1 MTPVPLFSI
10 VVPTY
15 NRRELLERTLRS
27 VWAQDCADY
36 ELIVVDDGSTDGS
49 REFLAAQGGR
59 LVYIAQEHRGPGVAR
74 NAAIARARGEY
85 LAFLDSDDLLMPW
98 ALSTYATLVA
108 REGRP
113 AFVCGCVR
121 RFHDEAE
128 LEQVRCSPVD
138 ARTFADYLDSGDRM
152 RWYGM
157 SSFVLRRDA
166 VVAAG
171 GFTEAPINGEDFDL
185 ALRIGVAR
193 GFVELKSPVTV
204 AYREHAGG
212 FRHVPD
218 KTLATLDFLW
228 EQERQS
234 RYPGGAARR
243 MERWRILTLPMRS
256 NSIACL
262 RGGPRA
268 KAWQLYFRTLR
279 WHLAL
284 GRWKYVL
291 GFPLL
296 ALFGRRGP

>member
-1 MTPVPLFSI
+1 VPLFSI
-10 VVPTY
+10 VIPTY
-15 NRRELLERTLRS
+15 NRRDLLERTLQS

-36 ELIVVDDGSTDGS
+36 ELIVVDDGSSDGS
-49 REFLAAQGGR
+49 REYLAGQAGR
-59 LVYIAQEHRGPGVAR
+59 LVYVSQEHRGPGVAR
-74 NAAIARARGEY
+74 NAGIARAGGEY
-85 LAFLDSDDLLMPW
+85 LAFLDSDDVLMPW
-98 ALSTYATLVA
+98 ALSTYAALIA
-108 REGRP
+108 RTGRP
-113 AFVCGCVR
+113 AFVCASVR
-121 RFHDEAE
+121 RFHDAAE
-128 LEQVRCSPVD
+128 LASVQPAALDS
-138 ARTFADYLDSGDRM
+138 ATFADYLASGDRM

-185 ALRIGVAR
+185 ALRVGDAR
-193 GFVELKSPVTV
+193 GFVELKAPVTV
-204 AYREHAGG
+204 GYREHAGG

-234 RYPGGAARR
+234 RYPGGAARSK
-243 MERWRILTLPMRS
+243 ERWRILTLPMRS

-262 RGGPRA
+262 RSGPRA
-268 KAWQLYFRTLR
+268 KAWQLYRRTFA

-284 GRWKYVL
+284 GRWKYLL

-296 ALFGRRGP
+296 ALFGRRAA